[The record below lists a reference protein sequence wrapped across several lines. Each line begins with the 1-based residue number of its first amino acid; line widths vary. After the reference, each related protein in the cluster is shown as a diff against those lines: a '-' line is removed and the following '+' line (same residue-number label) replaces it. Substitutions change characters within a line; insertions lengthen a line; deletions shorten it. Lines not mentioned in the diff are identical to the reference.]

1 MNVQTIQ
8 KELCRR
14 LATIVDTAYPSDQA
28 NPVHPCAIVNFP
40 TVQSFHTDIGH
51 GIVRLTFEIEMHA
64 GRGDTNDAAD
74 QLATWLGTD
83 DDNARSVLRVLEAK
97 DPQNPAPWL
106 RLAVRDTSGLSTSA
120 ESLSI
125 TFTID
130 IDSQ

>member
-1 MNVQTIQ
+1 VNVQTIQ

-40 TVQSFHTDIGH
+40 TVTAFHSDFAH
-51 GIVRLTFEIEMHA
+51 GVTKLSFEIEMHA
-64 GRGDTNDAAD
+64 GRGDTNDATD

-83 DDNARSVLRVLEAK
+83 DDNALSVLKVLEAK

-106 RLAVRDTSGLSTSA
+106 RLLVRDTSGLSTSA

-125 TFTID
+125 TFNID